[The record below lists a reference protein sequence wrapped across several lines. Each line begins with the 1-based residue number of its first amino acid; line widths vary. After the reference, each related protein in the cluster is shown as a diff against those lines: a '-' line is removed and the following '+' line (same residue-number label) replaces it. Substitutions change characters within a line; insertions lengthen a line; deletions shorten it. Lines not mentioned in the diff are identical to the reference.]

1 MRVDYELG
9 IVAGAI
15 IDKFTHMMNIYR
27 HYSKPGNYQDTEIEI
42 SKMMDGYAAIRGY
55 YNQIVLD
62 RNFYVN
68 LLEKHF
74 EKKEKDT
81 EKFRPVAEK
90 HNVSLDDLAEA
101 MEKGLIKEEDLPTGR
116 RMQAVTTLNPRI
128 HTQGYK
134 VRANRKTTRKLRNMN
149 WTSQNNEAEAQFKKG
164 LRYKHW
170 AERWRGFNPD
180 IEGVHIPKPIA
191 DIGFAN
197 HSNFLPKEIKGYI

>member
-1 MRVDYELG
+1 
-9 IVAGAI
+9 
-15 IDKFTHMMNIYR
+15 MMNIYR

-74 EKKEKDT
+74 EKKKKEKDT

-116 RMQAVTTLNPRI
+116 RMQPVTTLNPRI

-134 VRANRKTTRKLRNMN
+134 
-149 WTSQNNEAEAQFKKG
+149 
-164 LRYKHW
+164 
-170 AERWRGFNPD
+170 
-180 IEGVHIPKPIA
+180 
-191 DIGFAN
+191 
-197 HSNFLPKEIKGYI
+197 